1 LSFEQ
6 GLVYAVLFLTLFL
19 FILGKWRYDIVA
31 LLALMILTVS
41 GVLSPEEAFLGLG
54 HPAVVTVMAVLICSR
69 GLQNS
74 GAIDW
79 ITRWFSGIG
88 QNIAVQLA
96 ALCALVGF
104 LSAFMNNIGA
114 LAILMP
120 VAISMARKAKR
131 STALYLMPLSF
142 SSLLGGM
149 MTLIGTPP
157 NLIISSFRADAVGE
171 PFGMFDP
178 TAVAL
183 PLLVLGVTFIALV
196 GWRLIPQ
203 RDGQG
208 LAEELYR
215 VEGYLSEVS
224 VPANSVLV
232 GKSLRQLGT
241 ITQADV
247 TMIGMVRD
255 KEHIISP
262 SSYEVLR
269 AGDKLIVKAD
279 AVNLKELIS
288 DAGLDLAEAK
298 PVTQKT
304 MEGASVVEAVV
315 VPSSYAR
322 RKTAR
327 SLNLRAAYGLN
338 LLAISRHGEHLNS
351 QLRDISFRVG
361 DVVLL
366 QGRSD
371 TLLDTLKALGFLPL
385 AERKLQLAQPR
396 RMLLAVLIFGASII
410 LAAAGIFPVHIAFVL
425 AAMIMVLAG
434 LLSLREAYDSV
445 DLPIVILLAAMIPVG
460 LALESTGGA
469 ALIAQQ
475 VVHISDFLSPAA
487 IMVMIMIFTMFLSDI
502 INNAAAAVLMA
513 PIVIRITQELGVS
526 SDPFLIALM
535 ISASCAFLTPIGHQ
549 SNTLVL
555 EPGGYKFSDYW
566 RLGLPL
572 EIIIVAVGAPLI
584 LFFWP
589 L

>member
-1 LSFEQ
+1 
-6 GLVYAVLFLTLFL
+6 
-19 FILGKWRYDIVA
+19 
-31 LLALMILTVS
+31 
-41 GVLSPEEAFLGLG
+41 
-54 HPAVVTVMAVLICSR
+54 
-69 GLQNS
+69 
-74 GAIDW
+74 
-79 ITRWFSGIG
+79 
-88 QNIAVQLA
+88 
-96 ALCALVGF
+96 
-104 LSAFMNNIGA
+104 
-114 LAILMP
+114 
-120 VAISMARKAKR
+120 
-131 STALYLMPLSF
+131 
-142 SSLLGGM
+142 
-149 MTLIGTPP
+149 
-157 NLIISSFRADAVGE
+157 
-171 PFGMFDP
+171 
-178 TAVAL
+178 
-183 PLLVLGVTFIALV
+183 
-196 GWRLIPQ
+196 
-203 RDGQG
+203 
-208 LAEELYR
+208 
-215 VEGYLSEVS
+215 
-224 VPANSVLV
+224 
-232 GKSLRQLGT
+232 
-241 ITQADV
+241 
-247 TMIGMVRD
+247 
-255 KEHIISP
+255 
-262 SSYEVLR
+262 
-269 AGDKLIVKAD
+269 
-279 AVNLKELIS
+279 
-288 DAGLDLAEAK
+288 
-298 PVTQKT
+298 
-304 MEGASVVEAVV
+304 
-315 VPSSYAR
+315 
-322 RKTAR
+322 
-327 SLNLRAAYGLN
+327 LN

-366 QGRSD
+366 QGRTE

-396 RMLLAVLIFGASII
+396 RMLLAVLIFGASIV

-425 AAMIMVLAG
+425 AAMIMILVG

-487 IMVMIMIFTMFLSDI
+487 IMIMIMIFTMFLSDI

-572 EIIIVAVGAPLI
+572 EIIIVALGAPLI